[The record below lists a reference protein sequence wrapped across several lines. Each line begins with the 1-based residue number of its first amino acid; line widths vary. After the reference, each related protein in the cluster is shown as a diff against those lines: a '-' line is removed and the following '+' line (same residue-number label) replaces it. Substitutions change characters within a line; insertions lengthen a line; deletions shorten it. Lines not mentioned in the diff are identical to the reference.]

1 MYDYDGN
8 MGYFQRQ
15 LEKAGISQE
24 DVDMNNYAGLTAR
37 ELQSIVDGAI
47 KTKQIRESKKEAQ
60 GYGII
65 RG

>member
-1 MYDYDGN
+1 MYDYDGD

-24 DVDMNNYAGLTAR
+24 EVDMNNYAGLTAR

-47 KTKQIRESKKEAQ
+47 KTKQIRESKK
-60 GYGII
+60 
-65 RG
+65 

>member
-1 MYDYDGN
+1 MYDYDGD

-24 DVDMNNYAGLTAR
+24 KVDMNNYAGLTAR

-47 KTKQIRESKKEAQ
+47 KTKQIRESKKEA
-60 GYGII
+60 
-65 RG
+65 

>member
-8 MGYFQRQ
+8 MSYFQRQ

-24 DVDMNNYAGLTAR
+24 EVDMNNYAGLTAR

-47 KTKQIRESKKEAQ
+47 KTKQIRESKKEA
-60 GYGII
+60 
-65 RG
+65 

>member
-15 LEKAGISQE
+15 LEKAGISQK

-47 KTKQIRESKKEAQ
+47 KTKQIRESKKEA
-60 GYGII
+60 
-65 RG
+65 